1 MEKDK
6 LKKEILKKEIIKIFR
21 KHGLNNKH
29 ASISADAL
37 INAELVGAYG
47 HGLSRLKMYCDRIKK
62 KLINPNPK
70 IKIKKISSSISQID
84 ADNCI
89 GFVAANIA
97 IKTAIHNAKQTGIGM
112 IGVKNSGHY
121 GLSGY
126 YAEQATKKN
135 LIAMIYT
142 NAPPAIAP
150 HGSLKTLFG
159 TNPICFGAPVG
170 SKIPFI
176 LDTSMSVINRG
187 KIRVAA
193 RNNKKIPNGVALDKF
208 GKPTSDAKKA
218 LSGVQLPI
226 ASFRGSGLAWMVDIL
241 SGVLTGSNHAGRVRD
256 PFDDFSGPQNVGHL
270 FIVFRSNLF
279 VKNFNKRI
287 KENVSKVKK
296 LPKIKGVKEI
306 VYPGENKFKRFN
318 INKNKRIKL
327 SDTIIKDLRILNL

>member
-6 LKKEILKKEIIKIFR
+6 LKKAILKKEIIKIFR

-70 IKIKKISSSISQID
+70 IKIKKISSSISRID

-89 GFVAANIA
+89 GFVAADIA

-193 RNNKKIPNGVALDKF
+193 RNNKKIPEGVALDKF

-226 ASFRGSGLAWMVDIL
+226 AGFRGSGLAWMVDIL

-270 FIVFRSNLF
+270 FIVFKSNLF

-287 KENVSKVKK
+287 KENVRKVKK

-327 SDTIIKDLRILNL
+327 SDTIRKDLRILNL